1 MAFTSI
7 FAFQTVTEQQCK
19 IVNEEQCED
28 VEEEKCRY
36 LKGLSQEMDLAFDGG
51 PSMRYYAIQACVGR

>member
-1 MAFTSI
+1 
-7 FAFQTVTEQQCK
+7 VTEQQCK

-36 LKGLSQEMDLAFDGG
+36 LKGLSQEMDLAFDD
-51 PSMRYYAIQACVGR
+51 MYE

>member
-1 MAFTSI
+1 
-7 FAFQTVTEQQCK
+7 VTEQQCK

-36 LKGLSQEMDLAFDGG
+36 LKGLSQEMDLAFDDMYG
-51 PSMRYYAIQACVGR
+51 AQA

>member
-1 MAFTSI
+1 M
-7 FAFQTVTEQQCK
+7 TEQQCK

-36 LKGLSQEMDLAFDGG
+36 LKGLSNEMDLAFYDMYGG
-51 PSMRYYAIQACVGR
+51 PSMRQSASGFLCNPNLCG

>member
-1 MAFTSI
+1 
-7 FAFQTVTEQQCK
+7 VTEQQCK

-36 LKGLSQEMDLAFDGG
+36 LKGLSHEMDLAFDDMYWD
-51 PSMRYYAIQACVGR
+51 PSMRYSVPGFLCNPSL